1 MTSVRAASS
10 APPALVFLPMV
21 AAWLGRASLV
31 VGLVR
36 EASRRLGDG
45 GGLKGKWRLN
55 FDGHE
60 VDGDGF
66 L

>member
-1 MTSVRAASS
+1 
-10 APPALVFLPMV
+10 VFLPMV